1 MNLQTVMAMFHRV
14 PHVIPTVEAAQRKRR
29 GKVKQQ
35 RRGKVKQQRRER
47 IYDELV
53 KTPNIKQSEL
63 ITLCMKVGIADES
76 TIRSDLLVLKES
88 GRVAITSS
96 TRLNRQHSYNILAV

>member
-1 MNLQTVMAMFHRV
+1 MNLQIVMSMFHRV
-14 PHVIPTVEAAQRKRR
+14 PSVIPTVQVAQRKRR
-29 GKVKQQ
+29 GKVKQ
-35 RRGKVKQQRRER
+35 KRREL

-53 KTPNIKQSEL
+53 KTPNIKQSAL

-76 TIRSDLLVLKES
+76 TIRSDLLVLKEA

-96 TRLNRQHSYNILAV
+96 TRLNRQHSYSILAV

>member
-14 PHVIPTVEAAQRKRR
+14 PHVIPTVEVAQRKRR
-29 GKVKQQ
+29 GKVKQ
-35 RRGKVKQQRRER
+35 KRRER

-63 ITLCMKVGIADES
+63 ITFCMKVGIADES

>member
-1 MNLQTVMAMFHRV
+1 MNLQIVMAMFHRV
-14 PHVIPTVEAAQRKRR
+14 PSVIPTVQVAQRKRR
-29 GKVKQQ
+29 GKVKQ
-35 RRGKVKQQRRER
+35 KRREL

-53 KTPNIKQSEL
+53 KTPNIKQSAL

-76 TIRSDLLVLKES
+76 TIRSDLLVLKEA

-96 TRLNRQHSYNILAV
+96 TRLNRQHSYSILAV

>member
-14 PHVIPTVEAAQRKRR
+14 PHVIPTVEVAQIK
-29 GKVKQQ
+29 